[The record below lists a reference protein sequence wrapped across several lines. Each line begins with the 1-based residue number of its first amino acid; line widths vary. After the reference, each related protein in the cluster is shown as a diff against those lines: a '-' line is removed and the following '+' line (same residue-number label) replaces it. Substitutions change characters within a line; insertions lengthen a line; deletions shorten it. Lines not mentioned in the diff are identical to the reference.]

1 MSIFPHTR
9 DDTYELDVATIRILV
24 SDNDP
29 DEPVVLQNTDIAPR
43 PDGTFHFNREEG
55 AGSAQLKH
63 WQDII
68 GEYVSRKFLKLDRL
82 KKWRATLPEG
92 YVLWSECKSH
102 SVEDPKDVRTDQYL
116 TCGTN
121 RFRSP
126 NEFLPHYLWLLE
138 RGPERPG
145 LKCLCK
151 YCGSRGLK
159 QSEINKLLG
168 LPEPVRGKGK
178 KPEKRLRIVH
188 TGRNGFY
195 SVVTA
200 V

>member
-1 MSIFPHTR
+1 MQIFPHTR
-9 DDTYELDVATIRILV
+9 DDTYELEGTTIRLLV

-29 DEPVVLQNTDIAPR
+29 DRPFVLQNTDIAPR
-43 PDGTFHFNREEG
+43 PDGTFHFNRVEG

-63 WQDII
+63 WQYII
-68 GEYVSRKFLKLDRL
+68 GGHVAKKFLRLDRL
-82 KKWRATLPEG
+82 TKWRATLPAG

-116 TCGTN
+116 TCGPIK
-121 RFRSP
+121 FRSP

-151 YCGSRGLK
+151 YCGSRHLK
-159 QSEINKLLG
+159 QSEINKLLD
-168 LPEPVRGKGK
+168 LPDPVRGKGK
-178 KPEKRLRIVH
+178 KPEKRLKVVQLRGNGLYTIV
-188 TGRNGFY
+188 
-195 SVVTA
+195 SPV
-200 V
+200 